1 MSASWFVPALD
12 LFAWIESVTWTLA
25 FLRVRFPPRAISG
38 AELGIVQ
45 MISRQQRLAAVVDT
59 KTANLRAQLS
69 ELIQLRDEVRKAQ
82 LSASL
87 PKTAIAKWTTPTR
100 SRPRGRSQA
109 SNIAEWGVRDLA
121 WRLRPWSGSLA
132 EIASPKVTVPGRF
145 GFAVQTGAAKN
156 RMTSATSMN
165 TSKASQC
172 LLD

>member
-1 MSASWFVPALD
+1 
-12 LFAWIESVTWTLA
+12 
-25 FLRVRFPPRAISG
+25 
-38 AELGIVQ
+38 

-109 SNIAEWGVRDLA
+109 SNIAE
-121 WRLRPWSGSLA
+121 
-132 EIASPKVTVPGRF
+132 
-145 GFAVQTGAAKN
+145 
-156 RMTSATSMN
+156 
-165 TSKASQC
+165 
-172 LLD
+172 